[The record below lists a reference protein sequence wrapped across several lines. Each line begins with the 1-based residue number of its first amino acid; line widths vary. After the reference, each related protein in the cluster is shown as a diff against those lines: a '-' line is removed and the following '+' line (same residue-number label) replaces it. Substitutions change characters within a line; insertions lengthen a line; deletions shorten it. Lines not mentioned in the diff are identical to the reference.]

1 VNIQEYISSGIVES
15 YVLGLAEEAERV
27 EFEQMC
33 TLHAQV
39 RAARDAF
46 ELSLEQHA
54 MASAVAAPSH
64 LRATIL
70 QQLGAE
76 PAAIQES
83 VPVVPPAPVVQMQ
96 PTRSSIPMTMRYVA
110 AAAIIL
116 LVASAGMNFYYF
128 NKYREFSQRYD
139 QLLAQQTELAKN
151 NSVLQTKLSTYEH
164 TIAGLTDPNMAVI
177 KMDGSGVPANGSPA
191 PESKAT
197 ILWDTR
203 SKDVYLMVNNL
214 PQPQTGKQYQL
225 WAIVDNKPVDAGMLD
240 MAKGQGMVK
249 MKNIPRAQLFAIT
262 LEEQGGS
269 ATPKGPMY
277 VLGKV

>member
-15 YVLGLAEEAERV
+15 YVLGLADEAERV

-33 TLHAQV
+33 TLHAEV
-39 RAARDAF
+39 RTARDTF

-54 MASAVAAPSH
+54 MAAAVAPPVQ
-64 LRATIL
+64 LRETIL
-70 QQLGAE
+70 QKFTVETAS
-76 PAAIQES
+76 AIHEN
-83 VPVVPPAPVVQMQ
+83 APVVQMR
-96 PTRSSIPMTMRYVA
+96 PIRRSAVPMATRYVA
-110 AAAIIL
+110 AAAVVL
-116 LVASAGMNFYYF
+116 LVGSAGLNFYYF
-128 NKYREFSQRYD
+128 NKYRDYSQRYD

-151 NSVLQTKLSTYEH
+151 NSAMQTRMSNYEQ
-164 TIAGLTDPNMAVI
+164 TIAGLTSPYMAKI
-177 KMDGSGVPANGSPA
+177 TMEGKGVPANGSPA
-191 PESKAT
+191 PGSMAT

-214 PQPQTGKQYQL
+214 PLPQTGKQYQL
-225 WAIVDNKPVDAGMLD
+225 WAIVDNLPVDAGMLD
-240 MAKGQGMVK
+240 MSHGQMMVK

-262 LEEQGGS
+262 LEQQGGS